1 MYVASVGMPV
11 YGLNVTNRINHSFNG
26 LIFYFAI
33 ETILSQ
39 NKEIHKDI
47 T

>member
-1 MYVASVGMPV
+1 MLVS
-11 YGLNVTNRINHSFNG
+11 GLNVVNKINYSFNG
-26 LIFYFAI
+26 LIFFFVI

-39 NKEIHKDI
+39 NNEIHKDI